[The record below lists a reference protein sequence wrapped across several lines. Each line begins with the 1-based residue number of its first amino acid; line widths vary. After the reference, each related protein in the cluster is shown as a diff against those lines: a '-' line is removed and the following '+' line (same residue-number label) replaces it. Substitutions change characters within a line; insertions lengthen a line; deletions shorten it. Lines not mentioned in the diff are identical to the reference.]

1 MLAVP
6 CTSSPREDVCKNGVT
21 ANAAGGDVQIFN
33 LGWELLSRVSL
44 LSRRSKENGERI
56 RIKQEMKGSS

>member
-33 LGWELLSRVSL
+33 LGWELLSRVSP
-44 LSRRSKENGERI
+44 LSRSKENGERI

>member
-1 MLAVP
+1 M
-6 CTSSPREDVCKNGVT
+6 CKNGVT

-33 LGWELLSRVSL
+33 LGWELLSRVSP